1 MEQVFDMR
9 TGSIHLQLFRVMLL
23 CGFQMLY
30 GFSNLVVCLH
40 EGTSSS
46 LILAVTD
53 SSQESSCED
62 HHCAD
67 AEKPSEAP
75 EHHHACEDFV
85 FQAPLSPCPRAEE
98 LPLQKEAKRFF
109 LSVSAYFGSLNFPAV
124 EQLPQRIFY
133 DPPSPSASR
142 YCDHVCFRC

>member
-67 AEKPSEAP
+67 SEKPSEAS
-75 EHHHACEDFV
+75 EHHHACEDLV
-85 FQAPLSPCPRAEE
+85 FQAPLSPCPRAEQ
-98 LPLQKEAKRFF
+98 LPLLLEGNHDFFSLSDYLWNLYCQAAERFY
-109 LSVSAYFGSLNFPAV
+109 L
-124 EQLPQRIFY
+124 RISSG
-133 DPPSPSASR
+133 PPGPSAPR